1 MNEVDKQ
8 VFLKIWSEVDKKD
21 YSAQIEKI
29 ENWKTT
35 RWDKYKYK
43 DVDKLEL
50 KDFYNLKSI
59 SEENFVYQI
68 VTAGILG
75 GIRLP
80 LISQIFPSLNR
91 KANGSDLK
99 NMYKIEYGEKY
110 SNSDKKD
117 KAPTI
122 IEKKDQEAALENIK
136 KDFETIKTVFKTDFT
151 KPSELDKAE
160 KTENFSAKVLFRRY
174 IVMKNYFDGK
184 YDYLAIFDLPVIN
197 RLAEKFEVS
206 TEIEDDS
213 KKENGYFTLN
223 KAIFD
228 KVKTIL
234 TEAGKFN
241 EEENPANIFM
251 NKLTD
256 ALWKL
261 DIYKELDFPTQKNPN
276 VIFYGAPGTGKTY
289 EVMEYM
295 KLLKETGTIEYKY
308 VQFHSSYTYED
319 FIEGVKPVGITKDGN
334 LKLELLNGHFKQFC
348 IDAKNDPEK
357 RYYFVIDEINRANLS
372 SVFGEILTCIEANYR
387 DDPNGE
393 RNLIETQYSQ
403 METQLV
409 ANGIKPEDTAYYY
422 DFEAK
427 GLPKTC
433 KFGVPANVFI
443 IGMMNDVDKSIDT
456 FDLALRRRFRWIRK
470 DCDYAVIRQHFNPK
484 ETNAPDSEALQEYI
498 ESCMRLNYYISG
510 VIPKEDDEDIDK
522 TIFKDIKNPLNL
534 GKSYEFGHSFF
545 MNNIE
550 KITDRQRKNLFDE
563 YLRSTL
569 KEYLRSLY
577 EESQLDSKLDEARK
591 IFTE

>member
-21 YSAQIEKI
+21 YSAQIENI

-35 RWDKYKYK
+35 RWDKYKYE
-43 DVDKLEL
+43 DVDTLGLE
-50 KDFYNLKSI
+50 KFYNLKSI

-68 VTAGILG
+68 VSAGILG

-91 KANGSDLK
+91 KANGSDLM
-99 NMYKIEYGEKY
+99 NMYKFEYPDDEKY

-122 IEKKDQEAALENIK
+122 IEEKDQKEALKNIK
-136 KDFETIKTVFKTDFT
+136 KDFETIKKVFKTDST
-151 KPSELDKAE
+151 NPSGLDAAE
-160 KTENFSAKVLFRRY
+160 KKENFSAKVLFRRY
-174 IVMKNYFDGK
+174 IVMKNYFEGN
-184 YDYLAIFDLPVIN
+184 YDYLAIFDLPVIKK
-197 RLAEKFEVS
+197 LAGKFEVNP
-206 TEIEDDS
+206 
-213 KKENGYFTLN
+213 KNGYFTLN
-223 KAIFD
+223 QEIFKQAKEILNKKD
-228 KVKTIL
+228 EKTD
-234 TEAGKFN
+234 G
-241 EEENPANIFM
+241 IFM

-256 ALWKL
+256 ALWKFAN
-261 DIYKELDFPTQKNPN
+261 DNESDFPTQKNPN

-295 KLLKETGTIEYKY
+295 KLLKEAGTIEYKY

-357 RYYFVIDEINRANLS
+357 KYYFVIDEINRANLS

-393 RNLIETQYSQ
+393 QHLIETQYSQ

-409 ANGIKPEDTAYYY
+409 ANGIKPKDTAYYY
-422 DFEAK
+422 DSEAK

-484 ETNAPDSEALQEYI
+484 ETNTPDSEALQEYI

-563 YLRSTL
+563 YLRPTL